1 MEQSSSTKPI
11 CKDLSICS
19 ITWNLHGETPQP
31 STVNLLLKQD
41 KKYDMYVIGTQEC
54 LRSILVSFFISSKKE
69 WEDLL
74 LDNLG
79 RDDYVMVSAETMN
92 AIHIVVIIKKELSQY
107 ISAIGSSYVRT
118 GGDTFL
124 GNKGAVFTW
133 FKFQDTP
140 MIFINCHLAAYRE
153 FQARR
158 NEHYMYITNNITV
171 WNYSDVFGENI
182 EVDPVGKDVL
192 NKFHFCLWMGD
203 YNSRNDLSGKELLQ
217 FINESNVKEILKQ
230 DQLNKAIF
238 NNEVDFNGFVEHPIM
253 FPPTYK
259 FNPGELRKYY
269 INEEEGHVPSYTD
282 RIFYRMNPDI
292 SGLKINIKTYASN
305 SGIEL
310 SDHKP
315 VILNFELSFS

>member
-118 GGDTFL
+118 GGYTFL

-192 NKFHFCLWMGD
+192 NKLLD
-203 YNSRNDLSGKELLQ
+203 NSIYACLQ
-217 FINESNVKEILKQ
+217 FNNGQNNLNNNTSLYNYPPSNNSVNSTTREMKGTLY
-230 DQLNKAIF
+230 NF
-238 NNEVDFNGFVEHPIM
+238 
-253 FPPTYK
+253 
-259 FNPGELRKYY
+259 
-269 INEEEGHVPSYTD
+269 
-282 RIFYRMNPDI
+282 
-292 SGLKINIKTYASN
+292 KTR
-305 SGIEL
+305 
-310 SDHKP
+310 
-315 VILNFELSFS
+315 